1 MKWCYEDLRSR
12 SELRWSCIRLIH
24 TNLRR
29 STCYDLGNGNWIDP
43 SRRPTPFAS
52 RTLQREAKVK
62 LGSFKQAEIL
72 KVKNQVM
79 YIGRIGWAVRLV
91 SKIRTVRCGETHQMM
106 YEIVDLSILQHF
118 WVIHKLKA
126 VGFMYPDWIS
136 PSKDSERSLL
146 NSCQQ
151 GIRGPRNSCSFSINA
166 RGWHQWFGTL

>member
-24 TNLRR
+24 TNLGR

-118 WVIHKLKA
+118 WVIDNSRRWDSCIPTESRRVKIPKGVCSSL
-126 VGFMYPDWIS
+126 V
-136 PSKDSERSLL
+136 SKESEDLE
-146 NSCQQ
+146 
-151 GIRGPRNSCSFSINA
+151 IAGP
-166 RGWHQWFGTL
+166 FG